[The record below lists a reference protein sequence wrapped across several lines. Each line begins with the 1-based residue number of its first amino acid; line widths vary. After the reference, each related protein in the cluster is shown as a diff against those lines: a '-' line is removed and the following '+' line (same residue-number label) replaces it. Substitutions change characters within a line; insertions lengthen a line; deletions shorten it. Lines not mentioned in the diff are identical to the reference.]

1 MSYFNFIASDYEM
14 PDVDNIEIPMNIL
27 VYIFTKI
34 EINNTIG
41 L

>member
-1 MSYFNFIASDYEM
+1 MSYFNFIASDYEI
-14 PDVDNIEIPMNIL
+14 PDVDNIEIQMNNL

>member
-1 MSYFNFIASDYEM
+1 MGYFNFIASDYEM
-14 PDVDNIEIPMNIL
+14 PDVDNTEIPMNNL